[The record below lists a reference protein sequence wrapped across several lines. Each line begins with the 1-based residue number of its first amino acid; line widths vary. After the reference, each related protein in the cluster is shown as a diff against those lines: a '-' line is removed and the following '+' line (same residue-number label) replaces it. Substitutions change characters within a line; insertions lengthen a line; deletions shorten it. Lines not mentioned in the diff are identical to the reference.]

1 MTIVIAQPRQFSIR
15 RYLNSDRAKDW
26 IFFYQIW
33 TYNLRLEKWRSRQDV
48 LSIFTTTKEIIVN
61 VTLVRPREAQHLIKE
76 KVSHFS
82 FYEVYTYAFHFYSVV
97 LKPIYRWTK
106 LNFPGELLNFLEA
119 GKFFG
124 LERLH

>member
-1 MTIVIAQPRQFSIR
+1 MTIVITQPRQFSIR
-15 RYLNSDRAKDW
+15 RHLNFDRAKDW

-33 TYNLRLEKWRSRQDV
+33 TLEKWRSN

-61 VTLVRPREAQHLIKE
+61 VTLVTSREAQHLIKE